1 MGTRVVFSNIREEII
16 QQINKANF
24 EIIIAVAWF
33 TDKVIMRELLNK
45 VEEDCVKVKILFY
58 EDKINSKDFF
68 IPLYRAGAK
77 IRYRQ
82 SMMHNKFCIID
93 GQIVINGSYN
103 WTQNARLV
111 NQENIQ
117 ITIDKS
123 LAQSFRDRFN
133 ELFKYAMDL
142 SAYVEEV
149 GYLQEK
155 AIRRLDTLYGAYKK
169 SFPQVVK
176 YPAFFC
182 DRILVSKDNELFVGS
197 ADSDVEDCMFLVY
210 LESEYK
216 YEKLIEYFFQC
227 KKKRREEYY
236 KSLTNKEFLA
246 SYVDDPE
253 FQWFLKESFKLDKIN
268 FNYHLVSYIFDLE
281 ENQDYIKMQEEKDG
295 KPINRRYDYG
305 ICDGILYPQKRF
317 IIIERSPNQPQFSA
331 SILSRRD
338 ERRKTIPIENWK
350 SVYPINYPIKSTG
363 FFDREKNCFYG
374 EQLNAIPIPT
384 DCEVVASINNHVLIK
399 RMTHVDSIYDSKG
412 WTYVSYI
419 DIIKPNGELV
429 VTEKKNRLGLAY
441 YYEIVDKSKICIIIV
456 DDYSTWGWLHE
467 YKILK
472 PLAEAKKQVEMYE
485 KSAERIGVRYDKN
498 TLMGAKI
505 IYDTNRQTILS
516 QKEFYKEEI
525 RPVYREEKDNC
536 YIATMA
542 YHDINHPKVQVFR
555 MFRDNTLVNY
565 EVGRRFISFY
575 YEHSP
580 SWVKVLKDKKR
591 INYVIRKL
599 LDGMVYV
606 ICRLYKIDF
615 DSVNKK

>member
-45 VEEDCVKVKILFY
+45 IEEDCIEVKILFY

-155 AIRRLDTLYGAYKK
+155 AIRSLDTLYGAYRK

-182 DRILVSKDNELFVGS
+182 RFVSISNDNELFVGLERS
-197 ADSDVEDCMFLVY
+197 SLDFEDCMFLVY
-210 LESEYK
+210 LESAYG
-216 YEKLIEYFFQC
+216 YERLIKYFFQC
-227 KKKRREEYY
+227 KKNVEAKFY
-236 KSLTNKEFLA
+236 KT
-246 SYVDDPE
+246 VMD
-253 FQWFLKESFKLDKIN
+253 KESLVYYANEPNFKLFLEAGFKFEKIN
-268 FNYHLVSYIFDLE
+268 FNYHVVSHIFDLE
-281 ENQDYIKMQEEKDG
+281 ENQDYVKMQEEKDG
-295 KPINRRYDYG
+295 KTRGSWTDGVYE
-305 ICDGILYPQKRF
+305 GILYPKKEF

-350 SVYPINYPIKSTG
+350 SVYQINYPIKSTG
-363 FFDREKNCFYG
+363 FFDREKNCYYG

-384 DCEVVASINNHVLIK
+384 NCEVVASINNHVIIK
-399 RMTHVDSIYDSKG
+399 RMTHVDSIYYSKG
-412 WTYVSYI
+412 WEYVS
-419 DIIKPNGELV
+419 
-429 VTEKKNRLGLAY
+429 
-441 YYEIVDKSKICIIIV
+441 
-456 DDYSTWGWLHE
+456 
-467 YKILK
+467 
-472 PLAEAKKQVEMYE
+472 
-485 KSAERIGVRYDKN
+485 
-498 TLMGAKI
+498 
-505 IYDTNRQTILS
+505 
-516 QKEFYKEEI
+516 
-525 RPVYREEKDNC
+525 
-536 YIATMA
+536 
-542 YHDINHPKVQVFR
+542 
-555 MFRDNTLVNY
+555 
-565 EVGRRFISFY
+565 
-575 YEHSP
+575 
-580 SWVKVLKDKKR
+580 
-591 INYVIRKL
+591 
-599 LDGMVYV
+599 
-606 ICRLYKIDF
+606 
-615 DSVNKK
+615 